1 MKFTMA
7 LALTPP
13 EQYLPLAR
21 AADEA
26 GLDSIALPD
35 SVFFPEK
42 VSAEYL
48 YTADGS
54 RFWDAETPWLEPFV
68 AIPAMAAVTQRI
80 HFYTHVLKLAIR
92 NPLLVAKTVGSAAV
106 LSGNRVGLGVG
117 LGWIPEE
124 FAWCGT
130 DYKTRG
136 ARANEAIEIIRL
148 VLGGGMVEYHGQHY
162 EFDRLQMSPAP
173 SKPVPIYVG
182 GHSAPA
188 MKRAVRLGDGWCAAM
203 ATEEEI
209 KGYIAELRRLRA
221 EAGRENEPFEIQVAC
236 TDVFDLDGMKRLAE
250 AGVTD
255 YITAPWMFAG
265 VGPDEPVEAKADGIK
280 RFADQFVAPFRS

>member
-21 AADEA
+21 TADEC
-26 GLDSIALPD
+26 GIDSIALPD
-35 SVFFPEK
+35 SVFYPEK
-42 VSAEYL
+42 VSADYL

-54 RFWDAETPWLEPFV
+54 RFWDAETPWLEPWV
-68 AIPAMAAVTQRI
+68 AIPAMAAVTTRI
-80 HFYTHVLKLAIR
+80 RFYTHVLKLAIR

-130 DYKTRG
+130 DYASRG
-136 ARANEAIEIIRL
+136 PRANEAIEIIRL
-148 VLGGGMVEYHGQHY
+148 LLAGGMVEYHGKHY
-162 EFDRLQMSPAP
+162 DFDRLQMSPAP
-173 SKPVPIYVG
+173 TAPVPIYVG
-182 GHSAPA
+182 GHSKPA
-188 MKRAVRLGDGWCAAM
+188 LKRAARLGDGWCAAM

-209 KGYIAELRRLRA
+209 RGYIRELAALRK
-221 EAGRENEPFEIQVAC
+221 ELGREHEPYEIQVAC

-255 YITAPWMFAG
+255 FITAPWMFAG
-265 VGPDEPVEAKADGIK
+265 VAPDEPVTAKQDGIR
-280 RFADQFVAPFRS
+280 RFADEYLAAFR

>member
-54 RFWDAETPWLEPFV
+54 RFWDAETPWLEPWV
-68 AIPAMAAVTQRI
+68 AIPAMAAVTTRI
-80 HFYTHVLKLAIR
+80 HIYTHVLKLAIR

-124 FAWCGT
+124 FAW
-130 DYKTRG
+130 
-136 ARANEAIEIIRL
+136 
-148 VLGGGMVEYHGQHY
+148 
-162 EFDRLQMSPAP
+162 
-173 SKPVPIYVG
+173 
-182 GHSAPA
+182 
-188 MKRAVRLGDGWCAAM
+188 
-203 ATEEEI
+203 
-209 KGYIAELRRLRA
+209 
-221 EAGRENEPFEIQVAC
+221 
-236 TDVFDLDGMKRLAE
+236 
-250 AGVTD
+250 
-255 YITAPWMFAG
+255 
-265 VGPDEPVEAKADGIK
+265 
-280 RFADQFVAPFRS
+280 

>member
-7 LALTPP
+7 LALSPP

-21 AADEA
+21 AADDA

-48 YTADGS
+48 YTADGG
-54 RFWDAETPWLEPFV
+54 RFWDADTPWLEPWV
-68 AIPAMAAVTQRI
+68 VIPAMAAVTTRI
-80 HFYTHVLKLAIR
+80 RFYTHVLKLAIR

-124 FAWCGT
+124 FEWCGT
-130 DYKTRG
+130 DYASRG
-136 ARANEAIEIIRL
+136 PRANEAIEIIRL
-148 VLGGGMVEYHGQHY
+148 VLGGGMVEYHGKHY
-162 EFDRLQMSPAP
+162 SFDRLQMSPAP
-173 SKPVPIYVG
+173 SSPVPIYVG

-188 MKRAVRLGDGWCAAM
+188 LKRAARLGDGWCAAM

-209 KGYIAELRRLRA
+209 RGYITELRRLRT
-221 EAGRENEPFEIQVAC
+221 ELGRENEPYEIQVAC
-236 TDVFDLDGMKRLAE
+236 TDVFDLDGMKRLEE

-255 YITAPWMFAG
+255 FITAPWMFAG
-265 VGPDEPVEAKADGIK
+265 VAPDEPVSAKQDGIR
-280 RFADQFVAPFRS
+280 RFADEYVAAFRR